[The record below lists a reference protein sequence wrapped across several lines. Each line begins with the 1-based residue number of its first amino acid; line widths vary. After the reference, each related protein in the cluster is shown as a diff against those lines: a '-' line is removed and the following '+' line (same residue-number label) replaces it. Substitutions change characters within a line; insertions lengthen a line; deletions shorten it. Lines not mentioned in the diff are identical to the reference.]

1 MCTRSARKATEFPQ
15 RIFFYQRSSNRLATM
30 ESRLVQPFGLDVFYG
45 EKAVQ
50 ALGVWPMG
58 DPHQAL
64 PLRRDDQADP
74 RAGGQ

>member
-1 MCTRSARKATEFPQ
+1 
-15 RIFFYQRSSNRLATM
+15 M